1 MEKLIYLLKPLFEKY
16 LFTTIISFVIAILG
30 VFLFPDVFNLKE
42 RAGDFLYFALL
53 FFICFLVTNF
63 IKYLAN
69 SLKRKRIQV
78 KLEKQQKDSI
88 KKLEEIH
95 KKQELEKL
103 WRYVD
108 ELNSSDK
115 QYLLEFIRNSNAAIK
130 VDNYS
135 LDLCPSALL
144 NDINVII
151 STEEQNII
159 VDQIKRN
166 NFSEN
171 IMVFAPPDG
180 PMIGNSIQF
189 RQYKLKDDFYNLL
202 KYSYEKYGKISHF
215 DFKENLNGQDENAHA
230 E

>member
-1 MEKLIYLLKPLFEKY
+1 MEKLIDLLKPLIEKY
-16 LFTTIISFVIAILG
+16 LFTTIISVALAILG

-42 RAGDFLYFALL
+42 RAGDFIYGVLL
-53 FFICFLVTNF
+53 FIIYFLITNL
-63 IKYLAN
+63 IN
-69 SLKRKRIQV
+69 HKRIQV
-78 KLEKQQKDSI
+78 KLERQQKDLI
-88 KKLEEIH
+88 KKQEEIH
-95 KKQELEKL
+95 KKKELEKL
-103 WRYVD
+103 WHYVD

-135 LDLCPSALL
+135 LNLCPSALL

-159 VDQIKRN
+159 VDHIKRN
-166 NFSEN
+166 NLSEN
-171 IMVFAPPDG
+171 IMVFAPPDE

-215 DFKENLNGQDENAHA
+215 DFKENLNGQDEDAHA